1 MIERLPRIQRR
12 ILAVFLLLLV
22 VAVVARLLAVPIWNT
37 YQSNRDAIV
46 QMEDA
51 IARYSR
57 LSTQVDALRAA
68 VGELRQADDLDRYV
82 LAQESEP
89 LAAAA
94 LQERVKSVVTRSGGT
109 LSSTQVLPAKAEQG
123 FKRVIV
129 SVRMAV
135 SIDALQRVLYELEN
149 DLPYLLADGIIILS
163 RGARKRR
170 KPTQGVDLLDV
181 RFNLSGFMRDA
192 GEPA

>member
-1 MIERLPRIQRR
+1 MMERLPRVQRR
-12 ILAVFLLLLV
+12 ILAVVLLLLAVIV
-22 VAVVARLLAVPIWNT
+22 VVQGLAIPVWAT
-37 YQSNRDAIV
+37 YVERRDAIV
-46 QMEDA
+46 QMQDT
-51 IARYSR
+51 IARYAS
-57 LSTQVDALRAA
+57 LSTQVEALRSA
-68 VGELRQADDLDRYV
+68 VGELQQANDLDRYL

-94 LQERVKSVVTRSGGT
+94 LQERLKSVVTRSGGK
-109 LSSTQVLPAKAEQG
+109 LSSTQVLPTDTEQG
-123 FKRVIV
+123 FKRIVV

-149 DLPYLLADGIIILS
+149 DLPYLLTDDVIILS

-170 KPTQGVDLLDV
+170 RANQPVDALDV
-181 RFNLSGFMRDA
+181 RFNLVGFMRDA